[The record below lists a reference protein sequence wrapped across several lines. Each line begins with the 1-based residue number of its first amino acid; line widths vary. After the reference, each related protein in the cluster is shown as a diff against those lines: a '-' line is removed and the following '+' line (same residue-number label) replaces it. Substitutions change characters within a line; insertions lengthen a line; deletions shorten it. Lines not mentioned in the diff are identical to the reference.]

1 MRNKTISK
9 INNVNAVKK
18 FFSSSLKD
26 IFPVKPQSS
35 HSSGDI
41 IHVIRNAI
49 SSREYIETYVRNS
62 NHNHIPSADTVFR
75 RIKDIASESGSHMRS
90 GSENMKRH
98 TVHDELNVSA

>member
-75 RIKDIASESGSHMRS
+75 SIKDIASGLCTIFCVNINPLLIM
-90 GSENMKRH
+90 N
-98 TVHDELNVSA
+98 